1 VIGIDGR
8 APLAALPVVLALL
21 LGIYFGHFQRKSN
34 TTWIPWQGASSVRRE
49 ALNVLSQGRGLVQ
62 HSPLREGRTVWTS
75 SNTTPGQCRSLL
87 EVAQLTPSVT
97 AHAHYSLLAAH
108 FPPKPALRSSLHWN
122 LLVCTRCIAP
132 GVMQNCVHLP
142 PVPPRIQKY
151 QVSSEFPLLPT
162 LSHWKAPSGWSED
175 GCKYHGREFE
185 ASIKPPRFPHVSPAL
200 TQKVQ

>member
-1 VIGIDGR
+1 MTGSLKR
-8 APLAALPVVLALL
+8 AQPGAGSSTALATP
-21 LGIYFGHFQRKSN
+21 
-34 TTWIPWQGASSVRRE
+34 
-49 ALNVLSQGRGLVQ
+49 RGSYCMDQQQ
-62 HSPLREGRTVWTS
+62 HP
-75 SNTTPGQCRSLL
+75 PGQCRSLL

-162 LSHWKAPSGWSED
+162 LSHWKAPSGRSED